1 MKKQWN
7 KNLFKAVLLSVLAV
21 LMIGATLAVVSANG
35 DEVRELT
42 VVLDD
47 NVQSCLIEI
56 KEQNGTEWS
65 RLDSFSTDKTV
76 SVPYNYSVR
85 LTITP
90 NAGKWA
96 TFTVEGGSSYVSSP
110 ETQYIQ
116 WTSYKEPCTVSV
128 SCIDRIYSIVALN
141 DDRSSVNFPHEVPR
155 YNLVSGSSL
164 SLEQLFNKTLKYQ
177 FGMETLT
184 ELPTV
189 EREDHVFGGWYIVM
203 GEGANDVK
211 LIQPDPSTGKCL
223 LPNNLTLNDY
233 HDLSGVLNVYPCM
246 IPVTYDVYREDWVY
260 DPNTS
265 GNRGEKL
272 DNATYQQAIVNS
284 IISAL
289 EKNFWIDDPADAYKT
304 YKGYL
309 LRTDLN
315 GQHTV
320 GEPPETNTHYNTVY
334 RYFDPIVYELVYY
347 KTAAHDLFTAE
358 EYSPDYTTY
367 TYSNPTTINAPTRKG
382 YTFTGWTVEIYD
394 AELGEWKTVGG
405 ATQPSFTI
413 GNENAGYNDQ
423 GRYDGNAIYASDAQE
438 NGKYQIR
445 LIANWTPNTYSITY
459 NWNVPAE
466 LADLMETLTE
476 NALLLSGYTQVTFD
490 QLDAEGAKILAIPAP
505 VRPGYTFDG
514 WTLQVE
520 GGETPDPLVM
530 KDGFLQLPTDRY
542 AANLTLVANW
552 EREEYFVVFDG
563 AGATTAP
570 DATVRPSVKY
580 DLYLEMSEEE
590 LALIV
595 PARTGH
601 TFKGYYSEPGGLGT
615 QYIAYNDGKA
625 TLTGAIWTV
634 DGENGAAVTLYAHWE
649 VNDYEISV
657 NVGGL
662 TDPDALSGIV
672 ITITPESGSPFTVDI
687 NGIFELP
694 YGTRFTVTIQSPDG
708 YKIVAFDGS
717 EMLPGH
723 RKEFSFTDMTVGA
736 WDTGCKTFT
745 ATVYP
750 MRELELTQS
759 NVNYPAEKLHN
770 LPTGKYIVY
779 GENGDELATFR
790 INAQSLTYDISKWF
804 TTESRFVSVVYCG
817 ENGYS
822 DSDPLVLELKGRPS
836 APSYVKEGV
845 GEIMVITPSTYGII
859 IEMATS
865 AKGRYEFACVE
876 VGVDAAIQYTP
887 GFAFTDLKPGTR
899 YKIYIRCAATES
911 EPHGVEFSDI
921 YFTFTVDYFD
931 SIKNELEQLKGE
943 NPGPITSELIDK
955 ALQEIEKLGQTVPND
970 PNGTNNYYQ
979 TVQTIIQ
986 TIKEQELQIAIAKDR
1001 AILDLTKF
1009 RDDALAS
1016 DSFTKEKAE
1025 ELKALCDNAIASI
1038 KEAASVEDV
1047 EKLYSSALLAMK
1059 NVPVHNLT
1067 DSEKL
1072 IFVQSALGLD
1082 QESALTLIRDVDFE
1096 VLSRLVNEAI
1106 RTSGKVAVGSFMT
1119 QEEAENL
1126 LRALEVVASYRFELS
1141 NSDQIREGD
1150 VFTVR
1155 LTIPENLRSMTGLQ
1169 VAYYDDAT
1177 GVIELLKSYVDG
1189 DCLVFEATRITDFVI
1204 LADPTVELT
1213 GVIIAL
1219 GAILFF
1225 QILAIAIILVSRVR
1239 AKKTVTHAG
1248 IAFPAAFL
1256 TVHFLPVNGEWIAL
1270 IMAAAVVVLQ
1280 IVLMA
1285 LLLSSGV
1292 VHLPKRRK
1300 KNALEYEGGEEDTS
1314 PYAEIDP
1321 SLAYADTAAEAS
1333 GENEANDT
1341 ADVEADFGMAA
1352 ILMNADEMSDED
1364 PFMMYGDAEDEAFDS
1379 KDFIEPAATTRYSLP
1394 DEEFAAF
1401 DSDGEVDAYAE
1412 IFAEDEAEEYADDAD
1427 VAEESDEAFY
1437 AEEEYAEEAYADV
1450 DAAEEEYVDEVV
1462 YGDGFADEEA
1472 LLDPEDAY
1480 DTNAAYGEEIYDGEL
1495 PETESEDEAL
1505 EEEELLEEDLYFAPA
1520 EEETDDTDPMYRY
1533 DE

>member
-1 MKKQWN
+1 MKKWN
-7 KNLFKAVLLSVLAV
+7 KNLFKAVLLSLLAV
-21 LMIGATLAVVSANG
+21 LMIGTTLAVVSADG

-76 SVPYNYSVR
+76 NVPYNYSVR

-110 ETQYIQ
+110 ETQYLQ
-116 WTSYKEPCTVSV
+116 WTSFKEPCTVSV
-128 SCIDRIYSIVALN
+128 NCIDRIYSIVALN
-141 DDRSSVNFPHEVPR
+141 DDRSSINFPLEVPR
-155 YNLVSGSSL
+155 YNLVSGSSF

-177 FGMETLT
+177 FGTEILT

-211 LIQPDPSTGKCL
+211 LIQPDPETGKCL

-260 DPNTS
+260 DSNTS
-265 GNRGEKL
+265 GNRGERL
-272 DNATYQQAIVNS
+272 DNATHQQAIVNS

-289 EKNFWIDDPADAYKT
+289 DRNFWIDDPADAYKT

-320 GEPPETNTHYNTVY
+320 GEPPATNAHYNTVY
-334 RYFDPIVYELVYY
+334 RYFDPITYELVYY
-347 KTAAHDLFTAE
+347 KTAAHDLFTEE
-358 EYSPDYTTY
+358 EYLPDHATY
-367 TYSNPTTINAPTRKG
+367 IYSNPTAINAPTRKG

-394 AELGEWKTVGG
+394 AETGAWKAVGA
-405 ATQPSFTI
+405 ATQPNFTI
-413 GNENAGYNDQ
+413 GNENAGYNEE

-438 NGKYQIR
+438 DGKYQIR

-476 NALLLSGYTQVTFD
+476 NALLLSDYKQFTFD
-490 QLDAEGAKILAIPAP
+490 QTDAAGEKIFAIPAP
-505 VRPGYTFDG
+505 VRPGYTFVG
-514 WTLQVE
+514 WTL
-520 GGETPDPLVM
+520 LVNG
-530 KDGFLQLPTDRY
+530 DDTTDTLVLENGVLQLPTDRY
-542 AANLTLVANW
+542 AADLTLVAVW
-552 EREEYFVVFDG
+552 TEEEYFVIFDG

-570 DATVRPSVKY
+570 DATIRPAVKY
-580 DLYLEMSEEE
+580 DAYLVMSDAE

-601 TFKGYYSEPGGLGT
+601 TFKGYYSEPNGQGT

-625 TLTGAIWTV
+625 TLTGAKWKV
-634 DGENGAAVTLYAHWE
+634 DGENGSTVTLYAYWE
-649 VNDYEISV
+649 VNDYEIAIGV
-657 NVGGL
+657 DGL
-662 TDPDALSGIV
+662 TDPDALSGVV
-672 ITITPESGSPFTVDI
+672 ITVTPEGGSPFTVDI

-694 YGTRFTVTIQSPDG
+694 YGTRFTVTVQSPVG

-723 RKEFSFTDMTVGA
+723 RKEFSFTDLTVDA
-736 WDTGCKTFT
+736 WDAGCKIFT

-759 NVNYPAEKLHN
+759 NVDYPAEKLHN
-770 LPTGKYIVY
+770 LPAGKYIVY
-779 GENGDELATFR
+779 DENGEELATFR

-804 TTESRFVSVVYCG
+804 TTESRFVNVVYCG
-817 ENGYS
+817 EDGFS
-822 DSDPLVLELKGRPS
+822 DSDPLTFELKGRPA
-836 APSYVKEGV
+836 APSYVKEGI

-859 IEMATS
+859 VEMATS
-865 AKGRYEFACVE
+865 AKGKYEFACVE
-876 VGVDAAIQYTP
+876 VGADTLIKYTSD
-887 GFAFTDLKPGTR
+887 FEFTDLKPGTR
-899 YKIYIRCAATES
+899 YKIYVRRAATAT

-931 SIKNELEQLKGE
+931 SVKNELEQLKGE

-986 TIKEQELQIAIAKDR
+986 TIKEKELQIAIAKDR
-1001 AILDLTKF
+1001 AIIDLTKF
-1009 RDDALAS
+1009 RDNALAS

-1025 ELKALCDNAIASI
+1025 ELKALCDHAIASI
-1038 KEAASVEDV
+1038 TEATSTEDI
-1047 EKLYSSALLAMK
+1047 EKFYNSALLAMK

-1072 IFVQSALGLD
+1072 IFVQSTLGLD

-1096 VLSRLVNEAI
+1096 TLSRLVNEAI

-1141 NSDQIREGD
+1141 NGDQIREGD

-1177 GVIELLKSYVDG
+1177 GVIELLESHVDG
-1189 DCLVFEATRITDFVI
+1189 DCLIFEATRITDFVI

-1239 AKKTVTHAG
+1239 AKNAVTHASV
-1248 IAFPAAFL
+1248 AFPAAFL

-1300 KNALEYEGGEEDTS
+1300 GQPAANEAEEQTDS

-1321 SLAYADTAAEAS
+1321 SLAYADTSADAQTEAD
-1333 GENEANDT
+1333 DT

-1352 ILMNADEMSDED
+1352 ILMNTDEMSDED
-1364 PFMMYGDAEDEAFDS
+1364 PFMMYGDAESEEFDGE
-1379 KDFIEPAATTRYSLP
+1379 DFIEPAATTRYSLP

-1401 DSDGEVDAYAE
+1401 DSDEEADAYAE
-1412 IFAEDEAEEYADDAD
+1412 VFAEDEADEYAEDAYLA
-1427 VAEESDEAFY
+1427 AEGDEAFY
-1437 AEEEYAEEAYADV
+1437 AEEEYAEDAYADTE
-1450 DAAEEEYVDEVV
+1450 ATEEEYVDDVMYE
-1462 YGDGFADEEA
+1462 DGFADENA
-1472 LLDPEDAY
+1472 PLYSDDA
-1480 DTNAAYGEEIYDGEL
+1480 NAAYGEDFEA
-1495 PETESEDEAL
+1495 SEDVDSTENESDTEAVDEEAL
-1505 EEEELLEEDLYFAPA
+1505 FEEELYFAPA
-1520 EEETDDTDPMYRY
+1520 EEEADDTDPMYRY